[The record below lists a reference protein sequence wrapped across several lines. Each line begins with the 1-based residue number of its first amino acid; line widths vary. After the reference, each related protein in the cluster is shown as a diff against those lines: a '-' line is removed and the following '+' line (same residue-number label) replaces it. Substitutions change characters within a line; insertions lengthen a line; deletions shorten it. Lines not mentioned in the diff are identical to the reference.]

1 VPEVDGVG
9 EEWVVLDSVPDEAD
23 EDGGAKEVLA
33 FGALGCTLM
42 AGAGVGSWVT
52 LAGATVGWELVAVA
66 LARVNSAV
74 ASPPV
79 TVYKLNLNLGTV
91 SGSPVRSQ

>member
-1 VPEVDGVG
+1 MGAGGFGIVPEVDGVG

-23 EDGGAKEVLA
+23 EDGGARD
-33 FGALGCTLM
+33 
-42 AGAGVGSWVT
+42 AGAGSWVT

-66 LARVNSAV
+66 LARVNLAV

-79 TVYKLNLNLGTV
+79 TVYLWIKVCKPLSSMV
-91 SGSPVRSQ
+91 RGSILVL

>member
-1 VPEVDGVG
+1 
-9 EEWVVLDSVPDEAD
+9 
-23 EDGGAKEVLA
+23 
-33 FGALGCTLM
+33 M
-42 AGAGVGSWVT
+42 T

-66 LARVNSAV
+66 LARVNLAV

-91 SGSPVRSQ
+91 LGSPLRSQKSINLVCFKRVPKCLF